1 MGFRL
6 SLMSVAGAV
15 CLSTMAMA
23 QPGPL
28 PSADFAKQGMDRYN
42 VGDFAGA
49 IAPLE
54 RAVELEPNNIQYR
67 LTLAESYRQT
77 GQCPK
82 ARPLYKA
89 IVDAAPTDA
98 QVKATAESGITA
110 CPEAAITP
118 PPPTP
123 TPPAPEPEPTIVY
136 RDGGVSNANISMLA
150 LGGVSVGLGLGL
162 LFAAH
167 GDARDAD
174 VAAAYKDHSRIDS
187 RSTTLYVAGGLAVGV
202 GVALSVVSLIRI
214 KATDEHATSVSVSPR
229 AGGGTVVFGG
239 SW

>member
-1 MGFRL
+1 
-6 SLMSVAGAV
+6 MSVAGALCV
-15 CLSTMAMA
+15 ATAAMA

-42 VGDFAGA
+42 TGDFAGA
-49 IAPLE
+49 IEPLE
-54 RAVELEPNNIQYR
+54 KAVEIEPNNVQYR

-77 GQCPK
+77 GQCTK
-82 ARPLYKA
+82 ARPLYRA
-89 IVDAAPTDA
+89 VVDSAPTDA
-98 QVKATAESGITA
+98 QVKSTAESGLTA

-123 TPPAPEPEPTIVY
+123 TPPAPPAEPTIMY
-136 RDGGVSNANISMLA
+136 RDGGVSAANISMLA
-150 LGGVSVGLGLGL
+150 LGGVGVGLGLGL

-187 RSTTLYVAGGLAVGV
+187 RSTTLYIAGGVAVGV

-214 KATDEHATSVSVSPR
+214 KTTSEHDTAVSISPR
-229 AGGGTVVFGG
+229 VGGGTVVFGG